1 MEVCIY
7 DRIVYIVKKGINI
20 FSKKGVLRGCGTNY
34 YVGNPMVPLE
44 IGQSVLLKNAEMKY
58 NS

>member
-20 FSKKGVLRGCGTNY
+20 FSKKGVLRGGTIMLR
-34 YVGNPMVPLE
+34 GAQKKILRTDSPKKCPPP
-44 IGQSVLLKNAEMKY
+44 
-58 NS
+58 